1 MKFYDNKGSHVNKNT
16 CIDSDCT
23 DDRQSSS
30 SDMECSSPCDNEF
43 DCGRAKGYNLCNK
56 SKVKTSMPIKSQ
68 IVIMS
73 SREMPPSSDES
84 DTIDVGSDS
93 VQGLFGN
100 IKVEPVPVKIVDDL
114 IDNNLDDTDEMI
126 IVMHTAEA
134 KQLNFN
140 PLTDEDRHVAALKF
154 SLIINGNSHPV
165 HNKGI
170 GMALKSPPT
179 VTITAH
185 GNGACLFNS
194 MSLLLC
200 GRDTYSAIIR
210 HVICNYIDNPVK
222 HVFLK
227 PFIPEKYEM
236 GKKYTTST
244 RMRNFTTWGTE
255 LEIITFV

>member
-1 MKFYDNKGSHVNKNT
+1 
-16 CIDSDCT
+16 
-23 DDRQSSS
+23 
-30 SDMECSSPCDNEF
+30 MECSSPCDNEF

-56 SKVKTSMPIKSQ
+56 SKVKTCMPIKSQ

-140 PLTDEDRHVAALKF
+140 LLTDEDRHVAALKF
-154 SLIINGNSHPV
+154 SLIING
-165 HNKGI
+165 
-170 GMALKSPPT
+170 
-179 VTITAH
+179 
-185 GNGACLFNS
+185 
-194 MSLLLC
+194 
-200 GRDTYSAIIR
+200 
-210 HVICNYIDNPVK
+210 
-222 HVFLK
+222 
-227 PFIPEKYEM
+227 
-236 GKKYTTST
+236 
-244 RMRNFTTWGTE
+244 
-255 LEIITFV
+255 

>member
-1 MKFYDNKGSHVNKNT
+1 
-16 CIDSDCT
+16 
-23 DDRQSSS
+23 
-30 SDMECSSPCDNEF
+30 
-43 DCGRAKGYNLCNK
+43 
-56 SKVKTSMPIKSQ
+56 
-68 IVIMS
+68 MS

-84 DTIDVGSDS
+84 DTIDVSTDS
-93 VQGLFGN
+93 VQELFDN
-100 IKVEPVPVKIVDDL
+100 IKVEPIPVEIVDDL
-114 IDNNLDDTDEMI
+114 MDNNLDNTDETI
-126 IVMHTAEA
+126 IVTHTSEAEWF
-134 KQLNFN
+134 KFN

-154 SLIINGNSHPV
+154 SLIINGKSHPI

-170 GMALKSPPT
+170 GMDLNSPPT

-227 PFIPEKYEM
+227 PFMPEKYQT
-236 GKKYTTST
+236 GKQYTTST
-244 RMRNFTTWGTE
+244 
-255 LEIITFV
+255 